1 MSPMKVRHGKPGRS
15 AGFTLLEALIAMM
28 LLAVCL
34 LPAAN
39 ALRNAV
45 AAPTVA
51 ASAARNLD
59 CVSSLMETVLA
70 EPYTRLLSFA
80 TTSGTSSYPPPDDD
94 CPART
99 VRIERYGKTSTRTFG
114 FGTTDDHL
122 LFISVGLTDPADGN
136 PFTLTTLV
144 SR

>member
-1 MSPMKVRHGKPGRS
+1 MSVTKVRHGKPGRS

-45 AAPTVA
+45 TAPTVSA
-51 ASAARNLD
+51 TAARNLD
-59 CVSSLMETVLA
+59 CVGSRMETVLT
-70 EPYTRLLSFA
+70 EPYTRLLAQVS
-80 TTSGTSSYPPPDDD
+80 TSKYSLPADDD

-114 FGTTDDHL
+114 FDTTDDHL

>member
-1 MSPMKVRHGKPGRS
+1 MKVRHGKPGHS

-28 LLAVCL
+28 LLSVCL

-59 CVSSLMETVLA
+59 CVSSRMETMLT
-70 EPYTRLLSFA
+70 ESYTRLLAQASTA
-80 TTSGTSSYPPPDDD
+80 NYSLPADKD

-99 VRIERYGKTSTRTFG
+99 VRIERYGRISNRAFG
-114 FGTTDDHL
+114 FGASDDQL
-122 LFISVGLTDPADGN
+122 LFISVELSDPADGN